1 MLIPFHL
8 TVCGLHELDGANDP
22 HATHV
27 LSILDPGMPQPAT
40 FASWPAHARLE
51 LRFDDV
57 IEDAPGFQP
66 PTADHVAQ
74 VLAFGRS
81 LQAERDGHLLVHC
94 YAGISRS
101 SASMYLML
109 AQARPDRAPAELLAE
124 VARIRPQIW
133 PNLRMVELG
142 DAALGRHGAV
152 VEPLAAHYAR
162 RLKTEPSLN
171 DVMRRL
177 GRAREIALART
188 VR

>member
-1 MLIPFHL
+1 
-8 TVCGLHELDGANDP
+8 LD
-22 HATHV
+22 
-27 LSILDPGMPQPAT
+27 
-40 FASWPAHARLE
+40 

-57 IEDAPGFQP
+57 IEDTPGFVP
-66 PTADHVAQ
+66 PTVDHVGQ

-81 LQAERDGHLLVHC
+81 LASERDGHLLVHC

-109 AQARPDRAPAELLAE
+109 AQALPNRVPAELLAE
-124 VARIRPQIW
+124 VTRIRPQIW
-133 PNLRMVELG
+133 PNLRIVELG
-142 DAALGRHGAV
+142 DAALGRNGAL
-152 VEPLAAHYAR
+152 VEPLAGHYAR
-162 RLKTEPSLN
+162 RLKGEPSLN

>member
-1 MLIPFHL
+1 MPIPFRL
-8 TVCGLHELDGANDP
+8 TVCGLHELDTACNP

-27 LSILDPGMPQPAT
+27 LSILDPGMPQPAP
-40 FASWPAHARLE
+40 FAGWPAHARLE

-57 IEDAPGFQP
+57 IEETPGFEA
-66 PTADHVAQ
+66 PTTDHIAQ
-74 VLAFGRS
+74 VLEFGRS
-81 LQAERDGHLLVHC
+81 LQSERDGHLLVHC

-101 SASMYLML
+101 AASMYLLL

-142 DAALGRHGAV
+142 DAALGRNGALT
-152 VEPLAAHYAR
+152 EPLAAHYAR
-162 RLKTEPSLN
+162 RLKSEPSLN

>member
-8 TVCGLHELDGANDP
+8 TVCGLHELEAVTTP
-22 HATHV
+22 HVTHV
-27 LSILDPGMPQPAT
+27 LSILDPGMPEPTA
-40 FASWPAHARLE
+40 FAAWPAHARLA

-57 IEDAPGFQP
+57 IETEPGFVAP
-66 PTADHVAQ
+66 DAGHVAE
-74 VLAFGRS
+74 VLAFGES
-81 LQAERDGHLLVHC
+81 LAAMREGHLLVHC
-94 YAGISRS
+94 YAGVSRS
-101 SASMYLML
+101 SASMYLLL
-109 AQARPDRAPAELLAE
+109 AQARPDAAPAELLAE

-133 PNLRMVELG
+133 PNLRIVELG
-142 DAALGRHGAV
+142 DTALGRGGALL
-152 VEPLAAHYAR
+152 EPLAMHYAQ